1 MINLDSLPPSA
12 HNLDLGPILARAE
25 AASDAYFD
33 HLAPRCSYTSA
44 GDGMGCGL
52 SSGHDGPHVMLIPR
66 ADGWRYVNEARTD
79 IPALCAEVARLR
91 AALSWQESRHG
102 TQAEQEREE
111 AETAAELE
119 AIDAMSEE
127 QVAAELREAGIDVE
141 AGRETCEALVRVAL
155 ERNRLVD
162 VAREGRA
169 FTAALSKL
177 LGDAGLLE
185 DGPIHEAHLTAV
197 RKLIERIASLET
209 AASAVVEATAS
220 KPALVRI
227 TTTISPD
234 GVYASGVM
242 TARMPAETGDC
253 RTCAHGLMCPF
264 LQRSDVRAWVTD
276 HTEDD
281 ARTRLP
287 DSPSCPCYRAKE
299 TM

>member
-1 MINLDSLPPSA
+1 MP
-12 HNLDLGPILARAE
+12 LDLPSILARAE
-25 AASDAYFD
+25 AATPGPWTFDIDAFGGGRLAATEAD
-33 HLAPRCSYTSA
+33 HAFIL
-44 GDGMGCGL
+44 
-52 SSGHDGPHVMLIPR
+52 H
-66 ADGWRYVNEARTD
+66 ARTD

-111 AETAAELE
+111 AETAAEMD

-127 QVAAELREAGIDVE
+127 QVAAELREAGVDVE
-141 AGRETCEALVRVAL
+141 AGRERCEALVRVVL

-242 TARMPAETGDC
+242 TAMMPAETGDC
-253 RTCAHGLMCPF
+253 RTCQWACNLSSGEPGCGHPD
-264 LQRSDVRAWVTD
+264 R
-276 HTEDD
+276 HKDD
-281 ARTRLP
+281 AWAGGNVPPTFAWSNQHLGADEMTRIP
-287 DSPSCPCYRAKE
+287 NSPPCPGHKE
-299 TM
+299 K

>member
-111 AETAAELE
+111 AETAAEMD

-127 QVAAELREAGIDVE
+127 QVSAELREAGIDVE

-155 ERNRLVD
+155 ERNRLRGDLAEAHMRLNLVERA
-162 VAREGRA
+162 VRGLRE
-169 FTAALSKL
+169 SS
-177 LGDAGLLE
+177 DA
-185 DGPIHEAHLTAV
+185 IHELT
-197 RKLIERIASLET
+197 
-209 AASAVVEATAS
+209 
-220 KPALVRI
+220 P
-227 TTTISPD
+227 
-234 GVYASGVM
+234 GVSGVLANAANLVESAM
-242 TARMPAETGDC
+242 RATDAARGV
-253 RTCAHGLMCPF
+253 G
-264 LQRSDVRAWVTD
+264 
-276 HTEDD
+276 
-281 ARTRLP
+281 
-287 DSPSCPCYRAKE
+287 
-299 TM
+299 